1 MTEPLVEKATTNEKR
16 LVLGSWGAFFIWTG
30 VAFLALLPWG
40 VWLLGV
46 GAIILGTQL
55 YRRQIALQLE
65 GFWLVAGS
73 LFLIGGLW
81 ELAGLERRLA
91 VIPIVCILAG
101 AGLLASA
108 LRRPRLKHPGI

>member
-1 MTEPLVEKATTNEKR
+1 MTEPPVEKRNVNEKR
-16 LVLGSWGAFFIWTG
+16 LDLGSWGAFFVWTG
-30 VAFLALLPWG
+30 VAFLAPLSWG

-46 GAIILGTQL
+46 GVIILGTQL
-55 YRRQIALQLE
+55 YGRLIDLRVE

-73 LFLIGGLW
+73 LFLIGGIW

-91 VIPIVCILAG
+91 IIPIVCIVAG

-108 LRRPRLKHPGI
+108 LRRPRLKQPGV

>member
-1 MTEPLVEKATTNEKR
+1 MTGQLMEKPGSNEKR
-16 LVLGSWGAFFIWTG
+16 LDLGSWGAFLVWTG
-30 VAFLALLPWG
+30 IAFLAPLPWG

-46 GAIILGTQL
+46 GIVVLGTQL
-55 YRRQIALQLE
+55 YRRQIALHVE

-81 ELAGLERRLA
+81 ELAGLERRVA

-101 AGLLASA
+101 AGLLVNA
-108 LRRPRLKHPGI
+108 LRRPRSRAGV